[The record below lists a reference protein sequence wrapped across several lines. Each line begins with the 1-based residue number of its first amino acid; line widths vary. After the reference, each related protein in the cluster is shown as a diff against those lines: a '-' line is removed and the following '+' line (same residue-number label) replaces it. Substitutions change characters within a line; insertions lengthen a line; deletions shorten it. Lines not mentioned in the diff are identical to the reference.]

1 MADAVGAGFLEEA
14 SKKAAGIRDEA
25 VRDAKEKANASLL
38 SAKEVGEKKMEDALK
53 ETQEQ
58 IASLKEAAL
67 AKEEEA
73 VAAVIADLV

>member
-1 MADAVGAGFLEEA
+1 M
-14 SKKAAGIRDEA
+14 
-25 VRDAKEKANASLL
+25 
-38 SAKEVGEKKMEDALK
+38 K

>member
-1 MADAVGAGFLEEA
+1 MRKRQ
-14 SKKAAGIRDEA
+14 KKAAGIRDEA